1 MEIDDLDVHFQL
13 RGGTLARLLGRDTGT
28 VRAVDG
34 VSLTLQRGEVLGL
47 VGESG
52 SGKTTLGRA
61 LLGLADATSG
71 SIRYHRRVAAEGGQS
86 SRESPSLAETM

>member
-1 MEIDDLDVHFQL
+1 MTEPLVALDDLEVHFPVGRHLFGSQL
-13 RGGTLARLLGRDTGT
+13 V

-34 VSLTLQRGEVLGL
+34 VSVRIMPGQFYWL

-61 LLGLADATSG
+61 IRMAVPIASG
-71 SIRYHRRVAAEGGQS
+71 SGTYDDGEVRFER
-86 SRESPSLAETM
+86 SRSHL